1 MNMQND
7 NKTIPQD
14 VLDTVRY
21 YEELDTTDFPVAN
34 PTVLRK
40 LRQRKEVVR
49 QFAHFLDS
57 ETIEILTQHNTKQDY
72 KRLENIIKAMHA
84 PV

>member
-1 MNMQND
+1 MTMQND

-14 VLDTVRY
+14 VLDIVRY

-34 PTVLRK
+34 PAVLRK
-40 LRQRKEVVR
+40 LQQRKEVVR
-49 QFAHFLDS
+49 QFAQFLDS
-57 ETIEILTQHNTKQDY
+57 ETIEILTQHNTEQDY

>member
-1 MNMQND
+1 MQND

>member
-1 MNMQND
+1 MQND

-14 VLDTVRY
+14 VLDIVRY
-21 YEELDTTDFPVAN
+21 YEELDTTDFPVTN

>member
-1 MNMQND
+1 MQND

-34 PTVLRK
+34 PAVLKK

-49 QFAHFLDS
+49 QFAQFLDS